1 MIKFFRKI
9 RQNLLTENKLSKY
22 LFYAIGEIVL
32 VVIGILIALS
42 ISNQNQQRINVKK
55 ITNILKEIQN
65 DLIKDIEESK
75 IIFDYQIYTD
85 SIAKLIL
92 NDKYT
97 FEDYKTGNYALLGNR
112 YLDFITIS
120 NGYDNFKRNIDNVP
134 EKYSSIIK
142 DLKKLYEAHKTT
154 VDVYNERIRSTVYKN
169 IDGFSNFNWYQDRA
183 KLIMS
188 EEEINYRLTDNH
200 YKNLVITYLADR
212 VNLFSQCKEYKIDA
226 ISLHNKISELLE
238 GKDSIPEN
246 VTYNSIK
253 DSLGLNGVVGNYEL
267 KETVNNSWDK
277 TIEIKEVNGQ
287 LFLSNED
294 FDDVEILWYDNS
306 IFVDKRKSSQL
317 LVIFNRS
324 KKGELYLSW
333 SGNVSAIYEK
343 TKG

>member
-9 RQNLLTENKLSKY
+9 RQNLLTENKFSKY
-22 LFYAIGEIVL
+22 LLYAIGEIVL
-32 VVIGILIALS
+32 VVIGILIALN
-42 ISNQNQQRINVKK
+42 INNSNQKK
-55 ITNILKEIQN
+55 INEDKITSILKEVQN
-65 DLIKDIEESK
+65 DLVKDIENSK
-75 IIFDYQIYTD
+75 TIFDYQIYTD

-97 FEDYKTGNYALLGNR
+97 YEDYRTENYVTIGYNYR
-112 YLDFITIS
+112 SFNTIS

-134 EKYSSIIK
+134 EKYSYIIK
-142 DLKKLYEAHKTT
+142 DLKNLYETDKTT
-154 VDVYNERIRSTVYKN
+154 LDNYNERIRSTVYKN
-169 IDGFSNFNWYQDRA
+169 LDELSNFNWYQEQA
-183 KLIMS
+183 KGLVS
-188 EEEINYRLTDNH
+188 EELINYVLTDNH
-200 YKNLVITYLADR
+200 YKNMVIKYMNDR
-212 VNLFSQCKEYKIDA
+212 VNLFSQSKKYKIDA
-226 ISLHNKISELLE
+226 IRLYNKIAELLKS
-238 GKDSIPEN
+238 KDSIPEN

-253 DSLGLNGVVGNYEL
+253 DSLGLNKVVGNYEL

-306 IFVDKRKSSQL
+306 IFVDKRKSSPL

-333 SGNVSAIYEK
+333 GGNISAIYEK